1 MLDDEET
8 AMLFQ
13 TYKMHLLHMD
23 SHAKSVD
30 GRQLPLMKVISESLK
45 YIAEKGLEKL
55 SE

>member
-23 SHAKSVD
+23 ANARSVD
-30 GRQLPLMKVISESLK
+30 GRELPLMKVIAESLK
-45 YIAEKGLEKL
+45 YIAEKALEKL
-55 SE
+55 